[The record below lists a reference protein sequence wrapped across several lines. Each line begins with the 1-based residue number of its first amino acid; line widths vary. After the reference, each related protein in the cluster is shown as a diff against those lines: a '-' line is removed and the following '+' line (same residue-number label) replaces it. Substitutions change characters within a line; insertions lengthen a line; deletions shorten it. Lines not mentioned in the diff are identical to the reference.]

1 MTDMNKT
8 IRVLFFITNA
18 SSGSWFLSL
27 LVDDDCLLKK
37 KRKVII
43 KAALC
48 KLRRTGAVSDPF

>member
-27 LVDDDCLLKK
+27 LVDDDLL
-37 KRKVII
+37 VEDEEE
-43 KAALC
+43 
-48 KLRRTGAVSDPF
+48 GYY